1 MITLNPHEHHCQ
13 VIAIVGYPQTGKK
26 TIIHYLSSLH
36 PQDQFIPFHVT
47 PDNYKNIAKM
57 ISSFHCHQIVIVCYA
72 GQFKRDLKLFTHI
85 HPYFQNIIVCLNFMD
100 QAYLQQ
106 IDIPLYPLAQ
116 FLQVPLI
123 TTIAHQ
129 HKGLSLLEFCLYHR
143 KRPTIEKSQ

>member
-1 MITLNPHEHHCQ
+1 
-13 VIAIVGYPQTGKK
+13 
-26 TIIHYLSSLH
+26 
-36 PQDQFIPFHVT
+36 
-47 PDNYKNIAKM
+47 
-57 ISSFHCHQIVIVCYA
+57 
-72 GQFKRDLKLFTHI
+72 
-85 HPYFQNIIVCLNFMD
+85 MD

-129 HKGLSLLEFCLYHR
+129 HKGLSLLEFCLYHT

>member
-1 MITLNPHEHHCQ
+1 
-13 VIAIVGYPQTGKK
+13 
-26 TIIHYLSSLH
+26 
-36 PQDQFIPFHVT
+36 
-47 PDNYKNIAKM
+47 M

>member
-26 TIIHYLSSLH
+26 TIIQYLSSLH
-36 PQDQFIPFHVT
+36 PQDQFIPFYVT
-47 PDNYKNIAKM
+47 SDNY
-57 ISSFHCHQIVIVCYA
+57 
-72 GQFKRDLKLFTHI
+72 KRDLKLFTHI

>member
-26 TIIHYLSSLH
+26 TIIQYLSSLH
-36 PQDQFIPFHVT
+36 PQDQFIPFYVT
-47 PDNYKNIAKM
+47 SDNYNNIAKM
-57 ISSFHCHQIVIVCYA
+57 ISSFHCHQIV
-72 GQFKRDLKLFTHI
+72 
-85 HPYFQNIIVCLNFMD
+85 IVCLNFMD

>member
-26 TIIHYLSSLH
+26 TIIHYLSSL
-36 PQDQFIPFHVT
+36 
-47 PDNYKNIAKM
+47 
-57 ISSFHCHQIVIVCYA
+57 HCHQIVIVCYA